1 MTWTFPL
8 TRQSENTTVQI
19 RTSLDP
25 ARPSKQ
31 TSLPDF
37 IAPSVAEIDFP
48 FLYRMG
54 IRGCFIDLDGTIVE
68 RGKHEIGDELSQI
81 LADQPLTVFL
91 ATNRPKGRSLQ
102 DLKERTHA
110 QHVIHPASVR
120 GKPFKAYYRAALRQV
135 ELEPAQAVMVG
146 DRYLQDVVGA
156 NRAGLYTVMVHKFG
170 RAEAFDDK
178 LQSRVDAF
186 FLRRF
191 AGRYE
196 DIRRE

>member
-1 MTWTFPL
+1 M
-8 TRQSENTTVQI
+8 QI

-25 ARPSKQ
+25 ARPGKQ
-31 TSLPDF
+31 TFLPDF
-37 IAPSVAEIDFP
+37 ITPSVAEIDFS
-48 FLYRMG
+48 FLFRIG

-68 RGKHEIGDELSQI
+68 RGQHGISDELSQI
-81 LADQPLTVFL
+81 LADQPLVISI
-91 ATNRPKGRSLQ
+91 ATNRPKRRSLQ

-110 QHVIHPASVR
+110 QHVVHPASAR
-120 GKPFKAYYRAALRQV
+120 RKPFKGYYRAALRQV
-135 ELEPAQAVMVG
+135 GLAPTQAVMIG
-146 DRYLQDVVGA
+146 DRYLQDIVGA

-170 RAEAFDDK
+170 RAETLDDK

-196 DIRRE
+196 NVRSGLGHSL

>member
-1 MTWTFPL
+1 M
-8 TRQSENTTVQI
+8 QI

-25 ARPSKQ
+25 ASPSKQ
-31 TSLPDF
+31 TFLPDF

-48 FLYRMG
+48 FLYRLG

-68 RGKHEIGDELSQI
+68 RGQHEISDELSRI
-81 LADQPLTVFL
+81 LKDQPLIISL
-91 ATNRPKGRSLQ
+91 ATNRPKGRSLE

-110 QHVIHPASVR
+110 QHVIHPVSVR

-135 ELEPAQAVMVG
+135 GLEPERAVMIG
-146 DRYLQDVVGA
+146 DRYLQDIVGA

-170 RAEAFDDK
+170 RAEALDDK
-178 LQSRVDAF
+178 LQSRVDAC

-196 DIRRE
+196 DIKKA

>member
-1 MTWTFPL
+1 M
-8 TRQSENTTVQI
+8 QI

-25 ARPSKQ
+25 ARPSKR
-31 TSLPDF
+31 TFLPDF

-48 FLYRMG
+48 FLYRLG

-68 RGKHEIGDELSQI
+68 RRQHEISDELSQI
-81 LADQPLTVFL
+81 LADQPLIVAL
-91 ATNRPKGRSLQ
+91 ATNRPKGRSLE

-110 QHVIHPASVR
+110 HHVVHPVSVR
-120 GKPFKAYYRAALRQV
+120 GKPFKAYYRAALGQV
-135 ELEPAQAVMVG
+135 GLEPAQAVMIG
-146 DRYLQDVVGA
+146 DRYLQDMVGA

-170 RAEAFDDK
+170 RAEALDDK

-196 DIRRE
+196 EIRSG

>member
-1 MTWTFPL
+1 M
-8 TRQSENTTVQI
+8 QI
-19 RTSLDP
+19 RTNLDP

-31 TSLPDF
+31 TFLPDF
-37 IAPSVAEIDFP
+37 ITPSVAEIDFP

-68 RGKHEIGDELSQI
+68 RGQHEISDELSQI
-81 LADQPLTVFL
+81 LADQPLIVSL

-110 QHVIHPASVR
+110 QHVVHPASVR
-120 GKPFKAYYRAALRQV
+120 GKPFKAYYRAALGQV
-135 ELEPAQAVMVG
+135 GLDPVQAVMIG
-146 DRYLQDVVGA
+146 DRYVQDIVGA
-156 NRAGLYTVMVHKFG
+156 NRAGFYTVMVHKFG
-170 RAEAFDDK
+170 RAEALDDR

-186 FLRRF
+186 FLRRV

-196 DIRRE
+196 EIRSG